1 MCSPAARAAHCTAST
16 ATGRSPSRSS
26 SCSPAAPPGACREQ
40 SQAEVIP
47 DPQEGGMPRT
57 CGCVP
62 TQPPLCNSG
71 PLAGTGCAF
80 TSASVLSHSLRIVI
94 RMYFAFGRE
103 ALQWHSCS
111 GRWGSAQPWR
121 GAGLWGCGTGG
132 GGQWARW
139 GGVGF
144 GDLRGLSQPERLGG
158 STSWLCFGLTAHPAE
173 ARSPAGPRANGN
185 PQQQKGKGCQ

>member
-103 ALQWHSCS
+103 AAVAQLLGEVGERPALEGCGAVGMWHW
-111 GRWGSAQPWR
+111 GRWSVGTVGWGWIWGS
-121 GAGLWGCGTGG
+121 
-132 GGQWARW
+132 
-139 GGVGF
+139 
-144 GDLRGLSQPERLGG
+144 ER
-158 STSWLCFGLTAHPAE
+158 SFPA
-173 ARSPAGPRANGN
+173 
-185 PQQQKGKGCQ
+185 